1 MLYINTNGMGEMLA
15 SENILRANV
24 DTWIISSAYKGISK
38 SIEAIA
44 SGSTTDNGMAALA
57 IRELLR
63 GEIAANQQAVRN
75 ANDAVSMI
83 QTFDASAV
91 SINEKLTQMTRLA
104 EQAATGTYSD
114 QQKAIMQQ
122 EFAEL
127 ADEINRV
134 VESTQFNG
142 NNLFS
147 TDGQGISISIG
158 NGSIIDIAAGNLSF
172 DATQM
177 DLTTDAE
184 GALAAIQEE
193 MERAATYSGY
203 LGSQANRLERAVSV
217 IESDIENTM
226 AVESSISDTDVAM
239 EVAAYAM
246 SQVTAEMAIALQ
258 AQQNVEGKRVTQLLR
273 PDDKANH

>member
-1 MLYINTNGMGEMLA
+1 MLISASVLSTN
-15 SENILRANV
+15 S
-24 DTWIISSAYKGISK
+24 DTGAISNAYNGISK
-38 SIEAIA
+38 SVEAIA

-75 ANDAVSMI
+75 ANDAISMI
-83 QTFDASAV
+83 QTFDAAAV
-91 SINEKLTQMTRLA
+91 SISERLTQMIKLA

-134 VESTQFNG
+134 VENTQFNG

-158 NGSIIDIAAGNLSF
+158 SGSTIDIAAGNLSF
-172 DATQM
+172 DVTQL
-177 DLTTDAE
+177 DLTTDAK
-184 GALAAIQEE
+184 GTLAAIQGQ
-193 MERAATYSGY
+193 MEQTIAYSGY
-203 LGSQANRLERAVSV
+203 LGSQANRLEEAMSV
-217 IESDIENTM
+217 IESDIGNAM

-246 SQVTAEMAIALQ
+246 SQITAEMAIALQ
-258 AQQNVEGKRVTQLLR
+258 AQLNVEDEKVTQLLA
-273 PDDKANH
+273 PG

>member
-1 MLYINTNGMGEMLA
+1 MLI
-15 SENILRANV
+15 SANV
-24 DTWIISSAYKGISK
+24 LSANSDTGAISSAYNGISK
-38 SIEAIA
+38 SVEAIA

-63 GEIAANQQAVRN
+63 GEIAANQQAARN
-75 ANDAVSMI
+75 ANDAISMV
-83 QTFDASAV
+83 QTFGAAAV
-91 SINEKLTQMTRLA
+91 SIGEKLTQMTKLA

-127 ADEINRV
+127 ADEINSI
-134 VESTQFNG
+134 VENTQFNG

-147 TDGQGISISIG
+147 TDGQSISISIG
-158 NGSIIDIAAGNLSF
+158 SGSVIDIAAGNLSF
-172 DATQM
+172 DATEL

-184 GALAAIQEE
+184 GALAAIQGQ
-193 MERAATYSGY
+193 MEQTTAYSGY
-203 LGSQANRLERAVSV
+203 LGSQANRLEKAVSV
-217 IESDIENTM
+217 IESDIQNTM

-246 SQVTAEMAIALQ
+246 SRIAAEMAIASQ
-258 AQQNVEGKRVTQLLR
+258 AQLNVEDERVSQLLR
-273 PDDKANH
+273 LDDNANH

>member
-1 MLYINTNGMGEMLA
+1 MFISTQMVGGKMLI

-24 DTWIISSAYKGISK
+24 DRWIISSAYKGISK

-44 SGSTTDNGMAALA
+44 SGSTTDNGMSALA

-63 GEIAANQQAVRN
+63 GEIAANQQAVHN
-75 ANDAVSMI
+75 ANDAISMV
-83 QTFDASAV
+83 QTFDAATV
-91 SINEKLTQMTRLA
+91 SISEKLTQMTKLA

-127 ADEINRV
+127 ADEINRI

-147 TDGQGISISIG
+147 TDGQGISVSIG

-172 DATQM
+172 DATEL

-184 GALAAIQEE
+184 GALAAIQGEIE
-193 MERAATYSGY
+193 QAATYSGY

-239 EVAAYAM
+239 EVAAYVM
-246 SQVTAEMAIALQ
+246 SQVIAEMAIALQ
-258 AQQNVEGKRVTQLLR
+258 AQQNVEGKRITQLLR
-273 PDDKANH
+273 LDDKANH